1 MIDKVSEPS
10 AKDYGLLSFLTLIN
24 VLCVVDRQLIA
35 SMANWI
41 KPDLNLT
48 NTQFGLLTGLI
59 FIIFY
64 GVAGV
69 FMGILADRINRTR
82 FIAFGL
88 ASWSMLTAISGAAR
102 GFVSLAIP
110 RLFIGIGESIMTPA
124 SMSILSDRF
133 PAKRLGFATSFYYMA
148 APIGISVSLLIAG
161 YLEPLLGWRGC
172 FYALGGMG
180 VLLSLVLLFLR
191 ETPRPLV
198 DDSAIRLTRKSALPT
213 LKDTMRRIRDSFLGC
228 PALLFTVSGAVMFHV
243 FLGAAIFEQIWFV
256 EERGFDRNKI
266 AELTGWIALVGGV
279 SGNLLGGLGSDYFLQ
294 KTGIGRPMFMFWIT
308 LFIMPMMLAYRF
320 VDPTSVFFMV
330 CMFLAFFQLGCLYGP
345 VFGTIQEL
353 VPTYLRGT
361 ITAVA
366 LLMINVAGLGLGVTS
381 SGLLL
386 DWLMLNEI
394 ADPYT
399 VTLVSFTLI
408 SFSAIP
414 LFFFAGRRFN
424 QDRQV
429 LRSGHSIENTRLN

>member
-1 MIDKVSEPS
+1 
-10 AKDYGLLSFLTLIN
+10 
-24 VLCVVDRQLIA
+24 
-35 SMANWI
+35 MANWI

-279 SGNLLGGLGSDYFLQ
+279 SGNLLGGLGSDYYLQ

>member
-1 MIDKVSEPS
+1 M
-10 AKDYGLLSFLTLIN
+10 ALI
-24 VLCVVDRQLIA
+24 
-35 SMANWI
+35 
-41 KPDLNLT
+41 
-48 NTQFGLLTGLI
+48 G
-59 FIIFY
+59 
-64 GVAGV
+64 
-69 FMGILADRINRTR
+69 GI
-82 FIAFGL
+82 
-88 ASWSMLTAISGAAR
+88 
-102 GFVSLAIP
+102 
-110 RLFIGIGESIMTPA
+110 
-124 SMSILSDRF
+124 
-133 PAKRLGFATSFYYMA
+133 
-148 APIGISVSLLIAG
+148 
-161 YLEPLLGWRGC
+161 
-172 FYALGGMG
+172 
-180 VLLSLVLLFLR
+180 
-191 ETPRPLV
+191 
-198 DDSAIRLTRKSALPT
+198 
-213 LKDTMRRIRDSFLGC
+213 
-228 PALLFTVSGAVMFHV
+228 
-243 FLGAAIFEQIWFV
+243 
-256 EERGFDRNKI
+256 
-266 AELTGWIALVGGV
+266 
-279 SGNLLGGLGSDYFLQ
+279 SGNLLGGLGSDYFLK

-320 VDPTSVFFMV
+320 IDPTSVFFMV
-330 CMFLAFFQLGCLYGP
+330 CMFLAFFQLGCFYGP

-429 LRSGHSIENTRLN
+429 LV

>member
-279 SGNLLGGLGSDYFLQ
+279 SGNLLGGLGSDYYLQ

>member
-213 LKDTMRRIRDSFLGC
+213 PKDTMRRIRDSFLGC

>member
-1 MIDKVSEPS
+1 MIDKTSVPS
-10 AKDYGLLSFLTLIN
+10 AKDYGFLSFLTLIN

-88 ASWSMLTAISGAAR
+88 ASWSMLTVISGMAK

-110 RLFIGIGESIMTPA
+110 RLFIGIGESVMTPA
-124 SMSILSDRF
+124 SMSLLADRF
-133 PAKRLGFATSFYYMA
+133 PANRLGFATACYYLA
-148 APIGISVSLLIAG
+148 APIGISASLLIAG

-172 FYALGGMG
+172 FYALGGLG
-180 VLLSLVLLFLR
+180 VLFSLVLLLFR
-191 ETPRPLV
+191 ETPRPFA
-198 DDSAIRLTRKSALPT
+198 DDSVMQLTRRSALPT
-213 LKDTMRRIRDSFLGC
+213 LKDTMRKTRDSFRGC

-256 EERGFDRNKI
+256 EERGFDRNYI
-266 AELTGWIALVGGV
+266 AELTGWMALIGGV
-279 SGNLLGGLGSDYFLQ
+279 SGNLLGGLGSDYFLK

-308 LFIMPMMLAYRF
+308 LFIMPMMLTYRF
-320 VDPTSVFFMV
+320 VDPTSVFFLV

-353 VPTYLRGT
+353 VPAYLRGT

-399 VTLVSFTLI
+399 VTLVSFTVI

-414 LFFFAGRRFN
+414 LFFFAGRRFH

-429 LRSGHSIENTRLN
+429 LV

>member
-180 VLLSLVLLFLR
+180 VLLSLALLFLR

>member
-1 MIDKVSEPS
+1 M
-10 AKDYGLLSFLTLIN
+10 
-24 VLCVVDRQLIA
+24 LCVVDRQLIA

-59 FIIFY
+59 FIVFY

>member
-1 MIDKVSEPS
+1 MIDKTSVSS
-10 AKDYGLLSFLTLIN
+10 AKDYGFLSFLTLIN

>member
-88 ASWSMLTAISGAAR
+88 ASWSVLTVISGAAR

-110 RLFIGIGESIMTPA
+110 LLFIGIGESIMTPA

-161 YLEPLLGWRGC
+161 YLEPLLGWLGC

-191 ETPRPLV
+191 ETPRPPL
-198 DDSAIRLTRKSALPT
+198 DDSAIWSTRKPVLLPFKGT
-213 LKDTMRRIRDSFLGC
+213 IVTIRDSLLRC
-228 PALLFTVSGAVMFHV
+228 PALLLTVSVAVMFHV
-243 FLGAAIFEQIWFV
+243 FLGAAVFEQIWFV
-256 EERGFDRNKI
+256 EERGFDRNSI
-266 AELTGWIALVGGV
+266 AELTGWMALVGGI
-279 SGNLLGGLGSDYFLQ
+279 SGNLFGGLGSDYFLK

-308 LFIMPMMLAYRF
+308 LFIMPVMLAYRF
-320 VDPTSVFFMV
+320 ADHTSFFFMV

-366 LLMINVAGLGLGVTS
+366 LLMTNVVGLGLGVTS
-381 SGLLL
+381 SGLFL
-386 DWLMLNEI
+386 DWLTINEI
-394 ADPYT
+394 ANPYT

-414 LFFFAGRRFN
+414 FFFFAGRRFS

-429 LRSGHSIENTRLN
+429 LL

>member
-180 VLLSLVLLFLR
+180 VLLSLVLLFLS

>member
-10 AKDYGLLSFLTLIN
+10 AKDYGLLSFLTLII

>member
-1 MIDKVSEPS
+1 MIEKASEPS
-10 AKDYGLLSFLTLIN
+10 ANDYGLLSFLTLIN

-59 FIIFY
+59 FIVFY

-88 ASWSMLTAISGAAR
+88 ASWSALTVISGAAR

>member
-1 MIDKVSEPS
+1 LIDKVSEPS

-180 VLLSLVLLFLR
+180 VLLSLALLFFR

>member
-24 VLCVVDRQLIA
+24 VLCVVDRQLVA

-59 FIIFY
+59 FIVFY

-69 FMGILADRINRTR
+69 FMGVLADRINRTR

-88 ASWSMLTAISGAAR
+88 ASWSVLTVISGAAR

-172 FYALGGMG
+172 FYALGGIG

-191 ETPRPLV
+191 ETPRPPA
-198 DDSAIRLTRKSALPT
+198 DDSSIRSTRKPVLLP
-213 LKDTMRRIRDSFLGC
+213 LKGTIILIRECLLRC
-228 PALLFTVSGAVMFHV
+228 PALLLTISGAVMFHV
-243 FLGAAIFEQIWFV
+243 FLGAAVFEQIWFV
-256 EERGFDRNKI
+256 EERGFDRNSI
-266 AELTGWIALVGGV
+266 AELTGWMALVGGI
-279 SGNLLGGLGSDYFLQ
+279 SGNLFGGLGSDYFLK

-308 LFIMPMMLAYRF
+308 LFIMPVMLAYRF
-320 VDPTSVFFMV
+320 IDPTSFFFMV

-361 ITAVA
+361 VTAVA
-366 LLMINVAGLGLGVTS
+366 LLMINVVGLGLGVTS

-386 DWLMLNEI
+386 DWLTVNAI
-394 ADPYT
+394 ANPYT
-399 VTLVSFTLI
+399 ITLVSFTLI

-414 LFFFAGRRFN
+414 LFFFAGRRFS

-429 LRSGHSIENTRLN
+429 LL

>member
-1 MIDKVSEPS
+1 
-10 AKDYGLLSFLTLIN
+10 
-24 VLCVVDRQLIA
+24 
-35 SMANWI
+35 
-41 KPDLNLT
+41 
-48 NTQFGLLTGLI
+48 
-59 FIIFY
+59 
-64 GVAGV
+64 
-69 FMGILADRINRTR
+69 
-82 FIAFGL
+82 
-88 ASWSMLTAISGAAR
+88 MLTAISGAAR

-180 VLLSLVLLFLR
+180 VLLSLALLFFR